1 MTTRKRGMI
10 LLACVDV
17 NAFVVVKLPL
27 VYSVGHQS
35 IIEPKLTC
43 NWIIGTMYAPW
54 WWFIFWLL
62 SLCLLFAQVSCEPTS
77 SIPDLAHCLDNRA
90 MSDIST
96 PATPQDPRVNRGN
109 RVLQGHPSTGCASS
123 IAESDLEM
131 FRKFPV
137 FFGLQNLIYQ

>member
-1 MTTRKRGMI
+1 MLHGDD
-10 LLACVDV
+10 LFFDYC
-17 NAFVVVKLPL
+17 
-27 VYSVGHQS
+27 
-35 IIEPKLTC
+35 
-43 NWIIGTMYAPW
+43 
-54 WWFIFWLL
+54 
-62 SLCLLFAQVSCEPTS
+62 LFAYCLPKYLANREPTS

-137 FFGLQNLIYQ
+137 FLVCKI